1 MERSL
6 PSTSDLLLRL
16 AAGGEAGV
24 TQLLTLLRE
33 ELEVALQACGCPS
46 VRQVPRELVIRT
58 DRPA

>member
-1 MERSL
+1 VLIGR
-6 PSTSDLLLRL
+6 PYAWAL

-46 VRQVPRELVIRT
+46 VREVPRELVLPRE
-58 DRPA
+58 RPA